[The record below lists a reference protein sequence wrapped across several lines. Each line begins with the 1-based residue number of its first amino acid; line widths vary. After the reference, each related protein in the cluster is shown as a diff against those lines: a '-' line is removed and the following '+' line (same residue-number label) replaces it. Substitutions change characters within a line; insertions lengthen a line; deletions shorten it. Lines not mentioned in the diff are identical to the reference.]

1 MKKSDKIRIL
11 IADDHYIVRM
21 GLIALVN
28 TEPDM
33 EVIAEAADGDQAL
46 ELFARH
52 QPDLAL
58 LDLRMPGKNGI
69 EATVEIRG
77 RFPEARILVLSA
89 FDGDDG
95 IHRALLAG
103 AQGYVLKNSTGDK
116 LVPALRAVA
125 AGQNWIPK
133 EVASQLASRKLLEEL
148 TSRELEVLR
157 ELAKGLA
164 NKEIAANLKISEHT
178 VKDHLK
184 SILGK
189 LRVADRTEA
198 VTTAIQRGIIH
209 LEHHQVDG
217 MTFTARDER
226 RKCSN
231 LSRFIFFREYLLSV
245 AKPAGVR

>member
-1 MKKSDKIRIL
+1 MKKSEKIRIL
-11 IADDHYIVRM
+11 VADDHFLVRM

-33 EVIAEAADGDQAL
+33 EVIAQAADGNQAL
-46 ELFARH
+46 ELYAKH
-52 QPDLAL
+52 QPDLVL

-69 EATVEIRG
+69 QTTIEIRS
-77 RFPEARILVLSA
+77 RFPTARILVLSA
-89 FDGDDG
+89 FDGDED
-95 IHRALLAG
+95 IHRAFHAG

-116 LVPALRAVA
+116 LIPALRAVV

-148 TSRELEVLR
+148 TSRELQVLG

-164 NKEIAANLKISEHT
+164 NKEIAEILKISEHT

-184 SILGK
+184 NILGK
-189 LRVADRTEA
+189 LRVVDRTEA

-209 LEHHQVDG
+209 LEH
-217 MTFTARDER
+217 
-226 RKCSN
+226 K
-231 LSRFIFFREYLLSV
+231 
-245 AKPAGVR
+245 